1 MRKTSLFLLLM
12 VALFFLQ
19 SLSRLEADR
28 KAEGIRQL
36 EDVLRQTAV
45 SCYGAEGFY
54 PPDVAYMQEHY
65 GLQFDRNTYVI
76 HYEPVASNWMPK
88 ITVLERTP

>member
-1 MRKTSLFLLLM
+1 MKKTNLFLLLI
-12 VALFFLQ
+12 VLLFFLHAF
-19 SLSRLEADR
+19 SRLEADR
-28 KAEGIRQL
+28 REEGIRQL
-36 EDVLRQTAV
+36 EDILRQTAV

-65 GLQFDRNTYVI
+65 GLQFDHDTYVI

-88 ITVLERTP
+88 IAVLERYP